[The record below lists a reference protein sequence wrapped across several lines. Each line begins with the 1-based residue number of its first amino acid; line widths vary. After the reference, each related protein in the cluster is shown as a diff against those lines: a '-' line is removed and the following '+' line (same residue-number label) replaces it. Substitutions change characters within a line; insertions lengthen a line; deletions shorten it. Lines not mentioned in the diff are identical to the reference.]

1 MTQQFLEF
9 VDRKQRE
16 AIKHLT
22 LMEKLLNTSGMQVS
36 SFLEDEN
43 PYIFVKSP
51 NNRLGFD
58 GIRIYEIAGMVAYRV
73 QREIKTE
80 PFGKAYLLDIE
91 DMFNDFMSE
100 NMKEEDAGKKVVES
114 VIKEIKKFFDK
125 SAKAEQELID
135 NGQDGAGIILK
146 TGGTDYS
153 SNVVNKS

>member
-1 MTQQFLEF
+1 MTEQFLEF

-16 AIKHLT
+16 AVKHLG
-22 LMEKLLNTSGMQVS
+22 LMEKLFQKSGMQIS
-36 SFLEDEN
+36 AHLNDED

-51 NNRLGFD
+51 DGRLSFD
-58 GIRIYEIAGMVAYRV
+58 GVRVYEIGGMMAYRV
-73 QREIKTE
+73 QREQKTE
-80 PFGKAYLLDIE
+80 PFGKAYLLDVE

-100 NMKEEDAGKKVVES
+100 NMKEEDAGQKVIES
-114 VIKEIKKFFDK
+114 VISEIKKFFVK

-153 SNVVNKS
+153 SSVINKG